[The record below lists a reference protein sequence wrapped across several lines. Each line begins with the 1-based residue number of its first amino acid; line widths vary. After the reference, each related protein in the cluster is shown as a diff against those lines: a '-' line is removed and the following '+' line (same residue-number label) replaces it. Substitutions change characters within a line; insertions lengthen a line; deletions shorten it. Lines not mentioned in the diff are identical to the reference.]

1 MYRTMDPMPTIAPPA
16 PPVTTRAQTS
26 MVLRVLTVATF
37 VVILNETIMNNA
49 IPRLMDDFGVP
60 ATSAQ
65 WLTTAFMLTMAVVIP
80 MTGWIMQRLAVRR
93 TFALAMGL
101 FSLGTTIAALAP
113 TFELLVG
120 ARVIQATG
128 TAVMI
133 PLLMTTLMNL
143 VPIADRGRTMGN
155 VSLVIAVAPAMGP
168 AVSGIL
174 LRLGSWRLIFLT
186 VLPIAVVAL
195 WIGLRHLPDVGERE
209 KSHLDLPSV
218 LLSVIGFGGLV
229 YGLSSIGGGAPGEG
243 GPAPEPVVDPLVAV
257 GVATLAVAAFAWRQ
271 RSLVRSG
278 DPLMDLRT
286 LRFRSFTGAFVTMCI
301 GFAALI
307 SSLILLPIHLQDG
320 LGMTTLEAGLLLI
333 PGGLAMGLLGPTIG
347 RLYDR
352 LGARPLVVPGSIGM
366 TLSLGL
372 LALLVPSAGPWTLLA
387 LHVSLSLSLAL
398 LFTPLFTA
406 GLGALPQHLYAHG
419 SALLGSSQQVFGA
432 AGTATSIAVLALVA
446 GTDPSAADLA
456 RGAQGAFALLTGLAA
471 ITVVTCLTV
480 ATPPVEDEVEQ
491 TAPSQDVAA
500 V

>member
-1 MYRTMDPMPTIAPPA
+1 MSTTAPQAHPA
-16 PPVTTRAQTS
+16 TTPAQTTL
-26 MVLRVLTVATF
+26 VLRVLTVATF

-49 IPRLMDDFGVP
+49 IPRLMDDFDVP

-101 FSLGTTIAALAP
+101 FSLGTTVAALAP
-113 TFELLVG
+113 AFEVLVA
-120 ARVIQATG
+120 ARVVQASG

-155 VSLVIAVAPAMGP
+155 LSLVIAVAPAMGP
-168 AVSGIL
+168 AVSGVL
-174 LRLGSWRLIFLT
+174 LRMGSWRLIFLT
-186 VLPIAVVAL
+186 VLPIALVAL
-195 WIGLRHLPDVGERE
+195 WVGLRHLPDVGERE
-209 KSHLDLPSV
+209 DSSLDLPSV
-218 LLSVIGFGGLV
+218 VLSVFGFGGLV
-229 YGLSSIGGGAPGEG
+229 YGLSSIGGGTGEG
-243 GPAPEPVVDPLVAV
+243 GPAPEPIVDPLVAV
-257 GVATLAVAAFAWRQ
+257 GVATLALIGFAWRQ

-286 LRFRSFTGAFVTMCI
+286 LRFRSFTGAFVTMCV

-307 SSLILLPIHLQDG
+307 SSLILLPIHLQDS

-366 TLSLGL
+366 TLALAL
-372 LALLVPSAGPWTLLA
+372 LALLVPTVGPWVILL
-387 LHVSLSLSLAL
+387 LHVLLSLSLAL

-432 AGTATSIAVLALVA
+432 AGTATSIAVMALLA
-446 GTDPSAADLA
+446 GSDPSAAELA
-456 RGAQGAFALLTGLAA
+456 KGAQGAFALLTVLAA
-471 ITVVTCLTV
+471 TTIVTCLTV
-480 ATPPVEDEVEQ
+480 STPAAEDEAAE
-491 TAPSQDVAA
+491 APAEDVAT